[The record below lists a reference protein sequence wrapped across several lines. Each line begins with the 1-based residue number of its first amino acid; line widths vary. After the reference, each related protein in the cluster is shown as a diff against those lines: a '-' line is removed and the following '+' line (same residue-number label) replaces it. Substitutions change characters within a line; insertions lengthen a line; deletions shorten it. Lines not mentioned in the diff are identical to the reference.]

1 MYLFSAMPIN
11 NKFKGFQVNFF
22 VCGHPD
28 SQGPTVHNLD
38 YLWPFLISKSKGF
51 LEENNLG
58 QYIIE
63 ILAQVLLL

>member
-1 MYLFSAMPIN
+1 M
-11 NKFKGFQVNFF
+11 NFF

-28 SQGPTVHNLD
+28 NQGPTVHNLD

-51 LEENNLG
+51 LVENNLG